1 MSKRFSSKKVL
12 LSIGALGTA
21 AAIAGLG
28 TFATFTSTTNSSH
41 TATAGEVV
49 ISLGANGTANRLSV
63 NSGTLVPGDT
73 IQRAVNLIS
82 SSTIGDLGVVTLT
95 TTASPSSLLDTD
107 TTNGL
112 QMVIDNCSV
121 AWTEAGTSPAYTYTC
136 SGTTSAVRTTVPVIG
151 ATLALSNLAV
161 VGGASGT
168 TDHLRIKLTLPG
180 TADNT
185 FQAATS
191 TILYTF
197 DATQRTLTNR

>member
-1 MSKRFSSKKVL
+1 MGIRFSSKKIL
-12 LSIGALGTA
+12 LSMAAVGSA

-28 TFATFTSTTNSSH
+28 TYATFTSTTSSSN
-41 TATAGEVV
+41 TATNGSVV
-49 ISLGANGTANRLSV
+49 INLGASGAANRFSV
-63 NSGTLVPGDT
+63 SSGTLVAGDT
-73 IQRAVNLIS
+73 IQRAVDLIS
-82 SSTIGDLGVVTLT
+82 SSTVGDLGSVTLT
-95 TTASPSSLLDTD
+95 TSATVSSLLNTD

-136 SGTTSAVRTTVPVIG
+136 SGTTTSVRATVPVIG
-151 ATLALSNLAV
+151 SALALSNLSV

-168 TDHLRIKLTLPG
+168 TDHLRLKLTLPS
-180 TADNT
+180 TAGNS

-197 DATQRTLTNR
+197 DATQRTATNR